1 MEPKYLLVD
10 KFYFEEYNIYKLHL
24 YNVETGKVV
33 QILAPVTQT
42 VNLIKSGDVTINNPR
57 REEIKETEDALHPEQ

>member
-10 KFYFEEYNIYKLHL
+10 KHYFEEYNVYKLHL

-33 QILAPVTQT
+33 QIISPVTNT
-42 VNLIKSGDVTINNPR
+42 INLVKSGDVTINNPK
-57 REEIKETEDALHPEQ
+57 REEIQEIEDALHPEQ